1 MAKFNKQ
8 HEFFAKNINSTKN
21 STSVKAAVALRNS
34 ARQEP
39 RMVMSKLQSVH
50 VDPKRLNDITKYIET
65 IDKDDDLF
73 PIVQEIANNPNV
85 FWLEIKNYIKFFNPD
100 SIQEMENVGKDIK
113 ETSTRKADLGKT
125 QYRVL
130 DGNIVIK

>member
-1 MAKFNKQ
+1 
-8 HEFFAKNINSTKN
+8 
-21 STSVKAAVALRNS
+21 
-34 ARQEP
+34 
-39 RMVMSKLQSVH
+39 MSKLQSVN
-50 VDPKRLNDITKYIET
+50 VDPKLLKDITKYVET

-100 SIQEMENVGKDIK
+100 SIREMESVGKDIK
-113 ETSTRKADLGKT
+113 KTSTRKADLEKT
-125 QYRVL
+125 HYKVL

>member
-1 MAKFNKQ
+1 
-8 HEFFAKNINSTKN
+8 
-21 STSVKAAVALRNS
+21 
-34 ARQEP
+34 
-39 RMVMSKLQSVH
+39 MSKLQSVN
-50 VDPKRLNDITKYIET
+50 VDPKQLKNITKYVET

-85 FWLEIKNYIKFFNPD
+85 FWLKIKDYIKFFNPD
-100 SIQEMENVGKDIK
+100 SIQEMESVGKNIK
-113 ETSTRKADLGKT
+113 KASTRKADLDKT